1 MLEPVNSPN
10 AQPPAAGPTA
20 RLTLLRGPLLI
31 AAGGLMLA
39 WPAIYNG
46 YPLLWFDSCRYL
58 LAPWHDYVAEMR
70 SPFYGLAIAPLVA
83 LATEWAIVA
92 AQCAIVAAMIFLVLR
107 TTLGRMRAWSYLLLL
122 GLLALLTGVSWHSSL
137 IMADVFAGVLP
148 LGIFLLAFVRDRL
161 AWWERALVF
170 AVACLASLVH
180 YSHLLLVAA
189 IAISASIVLLLERR
203 PSRQVAF
210 SAACCLAVVAI
221 TIGAHMGLQWRWQNK
236 LQISPNG
243 SLFLLARLVEDG
255 PAKDYLSKECPAA
268 NFLLC
273 KFVNDM
279 PMPAARFLWWD
290 NGPVKNL
297 GGPQAISA
305 EAGII
310 VSGALRQ
317 EPLRFVW
324 MSLGHTLRQLVLFRM
339 DEVRDFSTRSKGWW
353 NCAADTKVYLPGE
366 YTGLVQSRQSNA
378 GLGMDTLFFLQVL
391 TVVVTGVLLVVLVCT
406 NPQLR
411 AERRFRELAWLILVT
426 LLANAAICGALSE
439 PDARY
444 QSRVIWLLPLFFFM
458 AATFAVNAR
467 RARFLSRS

>member
-1 MLEPVNSPN
+1 
-10 AQPPAAGPTA
+10 
-20 RLTLLRGPLLI
+20 
-31 AAGGLMLA
+31 
-39 WPAIYNG
+39 
-46 YPLLWFDSCRYL
+46 
-58 LAPWHDYVAEMR
+58 
-70 SPFYGLAIAPLVA
+70 
-83 LATEWAIVA
+83 
-92 AQCAIVAAMIFLVLR
+92 
-107 TTLGRMRAWSYLLLL
+107 
-122 GLLALLTGVSWHSSL
+122 
-137 IMADVFAGVLP
+137 
-148 LGIFLLAFVRDRL
+148 
-161 AWWERALVF
+161 
-170 AVACLASLVH
+170 
-180 YSHLLLVAA
+180 
-189 IAISASIVLLLERR
+189 LLERR

-411 AERRFRELAWLILVT
+411 VERRFRELAWLILVT